1 MMAGRDEDKS
11 GILIVEDQ
19 LLLAMDLS
27 RSVTNEGYRALG
39 PCKDVDTALDVL
51 SQAAPDAA
59 ILDINLGSGATSEA
73 IADALVRMDVPFAF
87 LTAYSDDLPLL
98 DRFPDALFFN
108 KPLNARTLKSLL
120 KSLSNLVEKP
130 H

>member
-1 MMAGRDEDKS
+1 MTVGRVENRS

-27 RSVTNEGYRALG
+27 RSVAREGYHTLG

-51 SQAAPDAA
+51 SDATPEAA
-59 ILDINLGSGATSEA
+59 ILDINLGSGTTSEV
-73 IADALVRMDVPFAF
+73 IADALVRMGVPFAF
-87 LTAYSDDLPLL
+87 LSAYSEDIPII
-98 DRFPDALFFN
+98 DRFPDALFVN
-108 KPLNARTLKSLL
+108 KPINARTLKTLLESLA
-120 KSLSNLVEKP
+120 KRANGR